1 MKLLWVK
8 GDFLHPTTKGGQIR
22 SLETLK
28 RLHRRHE
35 VHYIG
40 LDYPPHPEAVARAH
54 EYCSH
59 VYPIAHHAP
68 ARGSLQFGFELLKG
82 MLDAWP
88 VSITRYRSEAM
99 EAKIAELSR
108 REKFDAIVCDFLS
121 ASQNMPDLRA
131 CTLFQHN
138 VEAVIWRRNAD
149 RARNAAIR
157 AYFNLQA
164 KRMHSY
170 ERDVCQRV
178 RSVIAVSEQDANLM
192 RRDYGAK
199 RVSPV
204 STGVDLEYFS
214 PQPSP
219 PVADLVFVGSMDWMP
234 NIDGMQWFV
243 QEVYP
248 LICKRR
254 PACTLAIVGRK
265 PSAEI
270 ESLSAADPT
279 IQVTGTVPDVRSY
292 LWGSPVSIVPLRV
305 GGGTRL
311 KIYEA
316 MAAKTAVVSTTIG
329 AEGLDI
335 QHGEN
340 ILIAD
345 RPEDFATGCLE
356 LLENEPARRQMTN
369 AAWDLVRARY
379 SWDVVCSQFEALL
392 QS

>member
-35 VHYIG
+35 VHYVG
-40 LDYPPHPEAVARAH
+40 LDYPPHPEALARAN

-68 ARGSLQFGFELLKG
+68 PRGSLKFGLELLKG
-82 MLDAWP
+82 LLDAWP
-88 VSITRYRSEAM
+88 VSISRYRSEAM
-99 EAKIAELSR
+99 ETKIAELSR
-108 REKFDAIVCDFLS
+108 REKFDAVVCDFLS

-149 RARNAAIR
+149 RAGNAAVR
-157 AYFNLQA
+157 AYFKLQA
-164 KRMHSY
+164 DRMQSY
-170 ERDVCQRV
+170 ERDICQRV
-178 RSVIAVSEQDANLM
+178 RSVIAVSEQDAALM
-192 RRDYGAK
+192 RHDYGTK
-199 RVSPV
+199 RVSAV
-204 STGVDLEYFS
+204 ATGVDLEYFA
-214 PQPSP
+214 PRPSP

-243 QEVYP
+243 REVYP
-248 LICKRR
+248 LIRKQRR
-254 PACTLAIVGRK
+254 ACTLAIVGRK

-270 ESLSAADPT
+270 ESLAAADPS
-279 IQVTGTVPDVRSY
+279 IQVTGTVADVRPY

-335 QHGEN
+335 RHGQN

-345 RPEDFATGCLE
+345 SAEDFANASLE
-356 LLENEPARRQMTN
+356 LLENEPARQRITD
-369 AAWDLVRARY
+369 AAWDLVQTRY
-379 SWDVVCSQFEALL
+379 SWDVVCGQFEALL
-392 QS
+392 QA